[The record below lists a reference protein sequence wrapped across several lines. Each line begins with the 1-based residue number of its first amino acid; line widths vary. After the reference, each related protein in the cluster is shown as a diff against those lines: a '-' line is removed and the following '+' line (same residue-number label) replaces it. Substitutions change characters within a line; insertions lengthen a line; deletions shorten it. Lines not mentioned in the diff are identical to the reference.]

1 MNYLLFVYY
10 DNSVED
16 SDKKTNEIAMTLADH
31 MTSGQVKFMYGENH
45 AIFHFGSR
53 GDFENVSD
61 VLGFISEEIT
71 GFQYFLTKKSRDYS
85 SNFEEDNLDHLMS
98 LRDVKPKKHKPT
110 APKIN
115 YDFKPT
121 EGGKDFMDIADI
133 ILNLKRPEICNMTLD
148 ELLDKISE
156 KGMESLTNIEKQKL
170 EEYSKSL

>member
-16 SDKKTNEIAMTLADH
+16 SEKKTQEIGIQISEN
-31 MTSGQVKFMYGENH
+31 MTSGQVKFMYGEKH
-45 AIFHFGSR
+45 AIFHFAYK
-53 GDFENVSD
+53 GDFQDVSD
-61 VLGFISEEIT
+61 ITMFINEELG
-71 GFQYFLTKKSRDYS
+71 GFEYLITKKSKDYS
-85 SNFEEDNLDHLMS
+85 SNFDEDNLNHLMS

-115 YDFKPT
+115 YDFKPS

-133 ILNLKRPEICNMTLD
+133 ILNFKRKEICNLTLD
-148 ELLDKISE
+148 ELLDKICE
-156 KGMESLTNIEKQKL
+156 QGMESLTEVEKQKL